1 MSHIHFVSQ
10 WPFIPIVHR
19 IMTLHLPK
27 KKKSFLVNIN
37 VFSSQDT
44 LVMQTNDIVHTTTTI
59 IITGMTIV
67 RITKYKSFPT
77 LEGFNVN
84 HL

>member
-1 MSHIHFVSQ
+1 MSHIHSVSQ
-10 WPFIPIVHR
+10 WPFIPRMYR

-44 LVMQTNDIVHTTTTI
+44 LVIQTNDVVHTTTTKI
-59 IITGMTIV
+59 IIGMTIV

>member
-10 WPFIPIVHR
+10 WPFIPIVYR

-44 LVMQTNDIVHTTTTI
+44 LVMQTNDVVHTTTTI

-67 RITKYKSFPT
+67 T
-77 LEGFNVN
+77 NN
-84 HL
+84 

>member
-1 MSHIHFVSQ
+1 
-10 WPFIPIVHR
+10 
-19 IMTLHLPK
+19 MTLHLPK

-44 LVMQTNDIVHTTTTI
+44 LVMQTNDVVHTTTTI

-84 HL
+84 YL

>member
-19 IMTLHLPK
+19 IMTLHFPK

-37 VFSSQDT
+37 VFSTQDI
-44 LVMQTNDIVHTTTTI
+44 LVIQTNDVVHTTTI
-59 IITGMTIV
+59 IKAEMTIV

-77 LEGFNVN
+77 LKGFNVN

>member
-1 MSHIHFVSQ
+1 
-10 WPFIPIVHR
+10 
-19 IMTLHLPK
+19 MTLHLPK

-84 HL
+84 YL

>member
-1 MSHIHFVSQ
+1 
-10 WPFIPIVHR
+10 
-19 IMTLHLPK
+19 MTLHLPK

-44 LVMQTNDIVHTTTTI
+44 LVMQTNDVVHTTTTI
-59 IITGMTIV
+59 IIIGMTIV
-67 RITKYKSFPT
+67 RITKYKNFPT